1 MQDELLIK
9 TEDKMKKTLA
19 VLREEFMAIRAG
31 RANPQLLNRIMV
43 DYYGTPTPLN
53 QMANIA
59 APDPKTLTITLWDNS
74 QLKAV
79 EKAIMA
85 SELGINPSNDG
96 KVIRLVVPELTE
108 ERRKELSKTV
118 KQKAEEA
125 KVAIR
130 NTRRDAVEQV
140 KKQKKDGLITE
151 DDQKKDEENIQK
163 LTDQYVKEVDG
174 ITAEKEKE
182 IMRV

>member
-1 MQDELLIK
+1 M
-9 TEDKMKKTLA
+9 
-19 VLREEFMAIRAG
+19 
-31 RANPQLLNRIMV
+31 
-43 DYYGTPTPLN
+43 
-53 QMANIA
+53 
-59 APDPKTLTITLWDNS
+59 
-74 QLKAV
+74 
-79 EKAIMA
+79 
-85 SELGINPSNDG
+85 
-96 KVIRLVVPELTE
+96 
-108 ERRKELSKTV
+108 

-163 LTDQYVKEVDG
+163 LTDKYVKEVDG

>member
-1 MQDELLIK
+1 MQDELMTK
-9 TEDKMKKTLA
+9 TEDKMKKTLS
-19 VLREEFMAIRAG
+19 VLREEYMAIRAG

-53 QMANIA
+53 QMANIS
-59 APDPKTLTITLWDNS
+59 APDPKTLTIALWDTS
-74 QLKAV
+74 QLKAA

-85 SELGINPSNDG
+85 SELGIHPSNDG

-151 DDQKKDEENIQK
+151 DDQKQDEEKIQK
-163 LTDQYVKEVDG
+163 LTDKYVKEVDAVA
-174 ITAEKEKE
+174 AEKEKE
-182 IMRV
+182 IMKV

>member
-163 LTDQYVKEVDG
+163 LTDKYVKEVDG